1 MNRLRVRDL
10 MTTGVFALLPEDP
23 LRDLHRLIHGWRV
36 RHAPVVD
43 EGGRVVGVVSQ
54 RDLLAKTAVDRAE
67 SGVEEVEADL
77 ALVRVKE
84 VMSTHVETARPDE
97 DVAVAARR
105 LFDGKVGC
113 LVVVDHD
120 LRLRGILT
128 ESDFVRWFA
137 EEGEATKARLPRWLQ
152 RRGDVVP
159 YEEALRP

>member
-1 MNRLRVRDL
+1 MDRLRVRDL

-43 EGGRVVGVVSQ
+43 EAGRVVGVVSQ
-54 RDLLAKTAVDRAE
+54 RDLLARTAVGRAG

-77 ALVRVKE
+77 ALLRVQD
-84 VMSTHVETARPDE
+84 VMSSHVETARPEE
-97 DVAVAARR
+97 DVAAAARR
-105 LFDGKVGC
+105 LFDGKLGC
-113 LVVVDHD
+113 LVVVDAEK
-120 LRLRGILT
+120 RLCGILT

-137 EEGEATKARLPRWLQ
+137 EEGERPKARLPRWLQ
-152 RRGDVVP
+152 RKGDVVP